1 MRTSKANSLTQ
12 LAAVMVGFILS
23 ILLLE
28 SEALFQWAQR
38 LEVNKTAIVAVQA
51 TGTIHRSLQPL
62 NFERVRRQGLADLDR
77 LGWSDDP
84 ARVQAAQGALASA
97 PPHVSQ
103 CTSPVTTA
111 SLSVPGRP
119 GDILSHV
126 EHIPLSPS
134 TPRLTPLPQLP
145 AITNGQPRVVAL
157 AGDSM
162 MAVGLSN
169 ILLRQTAADPN
180 VRVIKAFRS
189 GTGLARPDVFDW
201 VEEYPAM
208 IGNERPDAVIVA
220 IGANDGQGFIQDGKV
235 LAYGS
240 DAWVQ
245 VYQQRIAAFLNLLTQ
260 NGANVVWV
268 GLPPMKSSQYNEK
281 ATEINRVAYSVV
293 SQTPHAT
300 WWNPLP
306 YIGDESG
313 AYREFQTAPDG
324 RTTRLRGQ
332 DGIHLSDEGAMLV
345 TPVLISWL
353 NAPPQPTT
361 AQTAPPK
368 TPVGVAR
375 KASRKNARR

>member
-12 LAAVMVGFILS
+12 LAAVMVGFMLT

-38 LEVNKTAIVAVQA
+38 LEVNKTALVAVQA
-51 TGTIHRSLQPL
+51 TGNLHRFLQPL
-62 NFERVRRQGLADLDR
+62 NVEWVRRQGLADLDR

-84 ARVQAAQGALASA
+84 ARLRAAQSALASA
-97 PPHVSQ
+97 PLRVSP
-103 CTSPVTTA
+103 CTSLATTV
-111 SLSVPGRP
+111 SPSVPGGP
-119 GDILSHV
+119 GATLPHV
-126 EHIPLSPS
+126 ERIPLSQS

-162 MAVGLSN
+162 MAVGLGN

-201 VEEYPAM
+201 MEEYPAM
-208 IGNERPDAVIVA
+208 IGTERPDAVIVA

-245 VYQQRIAAFLNLLTQ
+245 VYQQRIAAFLTLLTQ
-260 NGANVVWV
+260 NGAAVVWV
-268 GLPPMKSSQYNEK
+268 GLPPMRSNQYNEK

-332 DGIHLSDEGAMLV
+332 DGIHLSDEGAMLI
-345 TPVLISWL
+345 TPLLISWL
-353 NAPPQPTT
+353 NAPPQPTV
-361 AQTAPPK
+361 AQAVAPK
-368 TPVGVAR
+368 MQVVAAR
-375 KASRKNARR
+375 KASRKKARR